1 MVSWLTKKTRP
12 AVTVIEV
19 SQLSELSN
27 DKINLVL
34 HTDDNAEHDKL
45 FEELALADDYNSNTS
60 TM

>member
-12 AVTVIEV
+12 AVTVIEA